1 MLGTL
6 DFIILGYCWLPSQF
20 FPEHSLDITQV
31 RNRLVSQWPV
41 ITTAHFFCLQ
51 CTVNGVKFEKL
62 QKGSGK
68 NVKSLEMFFSGF
80 PKIIGM
86 ENFPSLQSLTLMG
99 QQITMLENLECLPN
113 LTELC
118 VSESKL
124 SVSQFLYD
132 TVHCMPPPPL
142 HGMRFQYSGHVRLR
156 FHNRCI
162 VFDAPQ
168 LHCGYPIEGQIAK
181 NKLQICYINVYLI
194 RILANFVVFCR
205 ISRIYLNFAAP

>member
-1 MLGTL
+1 
-6 DFIILGYCWLPSQF
+6 
-20 FPEHSLDITQV
+20 
-31 RNRLVSQWPV
+31 
-41 ITTAHFFCLQ
+41 
-51 CTVNGVKFEKL
+51 
-62 QKGSGK
+62 
-68 NVKSLEMFFSGF
+68 MFFSGF

-142 HGMRFQYSGHVRLR
+142 FMGWGFSILVSWDSITVALCSM
-156 FHNRCI
+156 
-162 VFDAPQ
+162 
-168 LHCGYPIEGQIAK
+168 LHSCTVVTLLKARSQKISFKYVISTCFI
-181 NKLQICYINVYLI
+181 LI

-205 ISRIYLNFAAP
+205 ISRIYLNFAAPWPRKISGALKTPYKDV

>member
-1 MLGTL
+1 MTSAKEEKSESSSS
-6 DFIILGYCWLPSQF
+6 D
-20 FPEHSLDITQV
+20 EDEESLRELRQAVQSVNKARSKRKRTKSS
-31 RNRLVSQWPV
+31 LEE
-41 ITTAHFFCLQ
+41 L

-132 TVHCMPPPPL
+132 TVHCIPAPPPPPSSWDE
-142 HGMRFQYSGHVRLR
+142 FS
-156 FHNRCI
+156 
-162 VFDAPQ
+162 VFWSWAA
-168 LHCGYPIEGQIAK
+168 E
-181 NKLQICYINVYLI
+181 
-194 RILANFVVFCR
+194 IL
-205 ISRIYLNFAAP
+205 